1 MYLPT
6 FLERI
11 SSCGIL
17 ESDSTQEKLNKR
29 ILCITSFLVCIAG
42 IAWSSMYF
50 SLGLYIPAVFPVTYS
65 FIVGLT
71 LIWFN
76 KSKNFKIFVNIQL
89 FLMLMLPFSLQ
100 WSLGGFSNSG
110 VVMVWAI
117 LSPFG
122 SLVFQNNKKAT
133 YWLIAYTGL
142 AFISVAQNYY
152 YPGID
157 NPKWMRLLFF
167 STNILAVSLLSFFV
181 MLYFVTESKK
191 EFIRQSIIERQQ
203 EAIGTTQR
211 IAKSYARFIP
221 SEFLTFLN
229 KDSITDLKLGDCMED
244 EMTVLFSD
252 IRGFTS
258 LSEKMN
264 SKDLLRFLN
273 SYLSVVSPIIKSNSG
288 FIDKFIGDAI
298 MAIFPQSP
306 INALGSA
313 VEIWQAL
320 EDYNTSREKKIRE
333 TFRIGIGMHTGK
345 MTLGTIGS
353 EERMDTTVVGDTVN
367 IASRLEALTKIFHVP
382 ILVSDSFYDK
392 LTMEDKENL
401 REIDIVKVKGKTVP
415 VRVYEVF
422 AVDKMEVIEK
432 KKKTMPYL
440 LEAIQLF
447 RSGKILESR
456 EIFTKCQELCPED
469 SIPVVYINRCDTLL
483 SDLTKQF
490 KNRINENIKILVVD
504 DNMAVI
510 EYMQY
515 ILKKNNFEVIVATNG
530 KEAVLKYGELSPD
543 YILMDFSMP
552 DMDGLQVAEIIQG
565 FAEQRNESP
574 KIIFVTSKEESSM
587 KETIQNLGYGFLSK
601 PLDINVLLKIIE
613 N

>member
-1 MYLPT
+1 MIINP
-6 FLERI
+6 FFEKI
-11 SSCGIL
+11 SNCGIL
-17 ESDSTQEKLNKR
+17 ETDSVQEKLNKR
-29 ILCITSFLVCIAG
+29 ILCITSFLITIAG
-42 IAWSSMYF
+42 FIWGIMYF
-50 SLGLYIPAVFPVTYS
+50 QLNLYIPAIFPIVYS

-71 LIWFN
+71 IIWFS
-76 KSKNFKIFVNIQL
+76 KYKNFKVFVNIQL
-89 FLMLMLPFSLQ
+89 LLILTLPFCLQ
-100 WSLGGFSNSG
+100 WTLGGFSNSG

-117 LSPFG
+117 LAPFG
-122 SLVFQNNKKAT
+122 ALVFQNNKKAF
-133 YWLIAYTGL
+133 YWLIAYMCL

-152 YPGID
+152 YPTLE

-191 EFIRQSIIERQQ
+191 EFVRQSIIETQQ
-203 EAIGTTQR
+203 NTITTTEQ

-221 SEFLTFLN
+221 SEFLSFLG
-229 KDSITDLKLGDCMED
+229 KESITDLKLGDYMED
-244 EMTVLFSD
+244 EMTVFFSD
-252 IRGFTS
+252 IRDFTS
-258 LSEKMN
+258 LSEKMH
-264 SKDLLRFLN
+264 SRDLLRFLN

-306 INALGSA
+306 INALMAA

-320 EDYNTSREKKIRE
+320 EEYNISREKKIRE

-382 ILVSDSFYDK
+382 ILVSDSFYEK
-392 LTMEDKENL
+392 LSPEDQKNL
-401 REIDIVKVKGKTVP
+401 REIDIVTVKGKTVA

-422 AVDKMEVIEK
+422 AIDTKDVIEK
-432 KKKTMPYL
+432 KKKTMPDL

-447 RSGKILESR
+447 RSEKFVESR
-456 EIFTKCQELCPED
+456 KIFTKCQELCPED
-469 SIPVVYINRCDTLL
+469 SIPVVYINRCDSLL
-483 SDLTKQF
+483 SDLAKQS
-490 KNRINENIKILVVD
+490 KNHINENIKILIVD
-504 DNMAVI
+504 DNIAVI

-515 ILKKNNFEVIVATNG
+515 ILKKNKFEVITAING
-530 KEAVLKYGELSPD
+530 KEAVLKYGELSPNYVLLD
-543 YILMDFSMP
+543 ISMP

-574 KIIFVTSKEESSM
+574 KIIFVSSKDESSI
-587 KETIQNLGYGFLSK
+587 KDKINNLGYEFLPK
-601 PLDINVLLKIIE
+601 PLKINDLLKVIK
-613 N
+613 